1 MSDLTTPVSIPIT
14 EQIMSKNCQN
24 GDHYLSVAGNFINK
38 TQTYLVVSDLA
49 TGDVIKSGMLI
60 LSAYKNGL

>member
-1 MSDLTTPVSIPIT
+1 
-14 EQIMSKNCQN
+14 MSKNCQN
-24 GDHYLSVAGNFINK
+24 GNHYLSVAGNFIIIFNK

-49 TGDVIKSGMLI
+49 TGDVIMSGMLI